1 MGAAVL
7 LGWLCIM
14 ASAFL
19 VLLGLARS
27 RWGVPLLLVPML
39 AETVVLALGLILIVV
54 GLPVAGVA
62 LGLVP

>member
-1 MGAAVL
+1 MAALVL
-7 LGWLCIM
+7 AAWLCM
-14 ASAFL
+14 LASAFL

-39 AETVVLALGLILIVV
+39 AETLVLAAGLLLIVF

-62 LGLVP
+62 LGVIR